1 MKHIYF
7 LLIAASMVCLLP
19 SCKDKNSPT
28 DNGSVNSGG
37 TSYSGYAPDVNGIK
51 GRWFDMRSNYVKFSW
66 NGTNWDVAEGRMI
79 EILRAGVSIYDFNVS
94 GGNITYTQ
102 VDGYTATLKWSVN
115 YSYTS
120 KLYGEVKTYSDTDTG
135 DLTLHFTSYQGGYSS
150 GYMNG
155 KYESYREFAL
165 Q

>member
-7 LLIAASMVCLLP
+7 LLIAATMVCLFP
-19 SCKDKNSPT
+19 SCKEKDNDTESPST
-28 DNGSVNSGG
+28 SG
-37 TSYSGYAPDVNGIK
+37 TSYSGYAPNANGLV

-66 NGTNWDVAEGRMI
+66 NGSSWEVAEGALI
-79 EILRAGVSIYDFNVS
+79 QALKAGITIRDFTVNS
-94 GGNITYTQ
+94 GSVTYTQ
-102 VDGYTATLKWSVN
+102 VDGYTATLKWSIDF
-115 YSYTS
+115 SYTAS
-120 KLYGEVKTYSDTDTG
+120 GKNYSDTDTG